1 MISFLT
7 GEIRSLTRDPA
18 YAVVVAGGVGY
29 EVHLPIYVYQ
39 SLLNDGL
46 KEGEQVDLEIY
57 YHVTERQPRPMLVG
71 FRHPSEKAFFEQL
84 IQVEGIG
91 PSKAANALVF
101 PVSTIAMAIETEDVG
116 TLTRLPGV
124 GTRAAQKMI
133 ATLRGKVA
141 ATAMLRDEG
150 TREPGRRAPIADARS
165 EAIDALISLGYR
177 PTEAQDRVDEAL
189 RRNAD
194 ISDDVQ
200 ELMREVF
207 RGQMSQQQERS

>member
-1 MISFLT
+1 M
-7 GEIRSLTRDPA
+7 
-18 YAVVVAGGVGY
+18 GY